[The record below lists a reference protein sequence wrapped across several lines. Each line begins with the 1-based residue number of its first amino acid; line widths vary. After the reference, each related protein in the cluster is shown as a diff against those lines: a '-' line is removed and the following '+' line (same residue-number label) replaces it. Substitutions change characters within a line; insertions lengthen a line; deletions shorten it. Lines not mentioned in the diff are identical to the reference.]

1 MGGILNK
8 KWIIVAAVVTLIV
21 AAFVGR
27 MLWTA
32 SLPEHEPTEWQQHTG
47 ETTTEPEKEA
57 HDMTVGDDLVASVVQ
72 ETLGDAL
79 TVSDLS
85 VEIDESGEIGVTGNM
100 QKSDIAKLLETQN
113 SSMSE
118 AYQAVLDMFPETL
131 PAELKLRM
139 QAVDKKIGITLIG
152 ISMGSLE
159 IPDSMLPD
167 DFCDQIEQGFQ
178 REIQKQLTEV
188 DSVTV
193 KDNTL
198 IISGT

>member
-8 KWIIVAAVVTLIV
+8 RWIIVAAVVTLIV
-21 AAFVGR
+21 AALVGR

-32 SLPEHEPTEWQQHTG
+32 SLPEHEPAELQEHTG
-47 ETTTEPEKEA
+47 ETTTESEKEA
-57 HDMTVGDDLVASVVQ
+57 REMTVGDDLIASVVQ
-72 ETLGDAL
+72 EILGDEL

-100 QKSDIAKLLETQN
+100 QKSDVAKLLETHN

-131 PAELKLRM
+131 PTELKLRM
-139 QAVDKKIGITLIG
+139 QAVDKTIGITLIG

-167 DFCDQIEQGFQ
+167 DFCDQIENGFQ
-178 REIQKQLTEV
+178 REIQKQLAEV

-198 IISGT
+198 IVSGT